1 MIVQSLVTAF
11 AFAFLATAA
20 LGHVLL
26 LQAAFAPSNNPKSGK
41 PRNDRQVGRQSP
53 VRGSR
58 RSVGNAWRATG
69 SMVEARF
76 TRSRSSLM
84 RRTSFTAQ

>member
-11 AFAFLATAA
+11 AFAFLATA

-41 PRNDRQVGRQSP
+41 AAERPSGRAP
-53 VRGSR
+53 I
-58 RSVGNAWRATG
+58 TG
-69 SMVEARF
+69 AGI
-76 TRSRSSLM
+76 
-84 RRTSFTAQ
+84 AP

>member
-26 LQAAFAPSNNPKSGK
+26 LQAAFAPSNPKSGK
-41 PRNDRQVGRQSP
+41 AAERPSGRAP
-53 VRGSR
+53 I
-58 RSVGNAWRATG
+58 TG
-69 SMVEARF
+69 AGI
-76 TRSRSSLM
+76 
-84 RRTSFTAQ
+84 AP